1 MFSGL
6 KNSSKKV
13 PKVDHIDGENEHK
26 NEDLSAPPKKK
37 HKSARKDNSN
47 EAIER
52 DGDHDPLGDWSGRV
66 DGIVDDFAQR
76 VRLIGHNVVELN
88 LDEEA
93 NEMERDERVDYG
105 SHAEV
110 EREREFG
117 QVATRVD
124 EILEE

>member
-1 MFSGL
+1 M
-6 KNSSKKV
+6 
-13 PKVDHIDGENEHK
+13 
-26 NEDLSAPPKKK
+26 SAPPEKK
-37 HKSARKDNSN
+37 HKAARKDNSN

-52 DGDHDPLGDWSGRV
+52 DGDHDPLGDWPCRV

-76 VRLIGHNVVELN
+76 VRLIRYNVVELN

-93 NEMERDERVDYG
+93 NEMERDKRVDYC

-117 QVATRVD
+117 EVAPRVD